1 MRKNQFEFLAPN
13 YVRME
18 YLVSKKQ
25 FFIYEFDT
33 MLNIVQ
39 KVKIPKHIFQDYV
52 KKFNRWEFEALRPF
66 RLGCED
72 IAYFTKHCNFYPLD
86 PEKNCIDVFIDIQDY
101 SLIDIPYRK
110 ITKISREFF
119 KQSCKKIYK
128 EYPDTL
134 DSHSLKILAQ
144 ILDRP
149 MPQNAF
155 FTEKILHLSIMQN
168 ENIFSFRLKKTN
180 LYDNLFSK
188 QFEHFFKIGFRETM
202 LFLQENDIDFKLS
215 KEAESEVGYSIA
227 DTARNIQVVLQYDK
241 HFEICIP
248 DKKQKVVLEH
258 FFYKPLPNMNFFLG
272 VYALGGG
279 KYIAPNLY
287 FNIYDQIK
295 SNDYRRLKFDLN
307 LFSNKTLKKI
317 FSAYNGGYV
326 FDFYSQISSRDKRRI
341 FQKLNLD
348 LKDNECYLELV
359 Y

>member
-1 MRKNQFEFLAPN
+1 MRKNQFEFLAPSYMKIEN
-13 YVRME
+13 LALKE
-18 YLVSKKQ
+18 Q

-33 MLNIVQ
+33 ILNIVQ

-66 RLGCED
+66 RLRHED

-86 PEKNCIDVFIDIQDY
+86 PEKNCIDVFVDMQDY
-101 SLIDIPYRK
+101 SLIDIPCRK
-110 ITKISREFF
+110 VTKISREFF
-119 KQSCKKIYK
+119 QQSCKKNYK

-134 DSHSLKILAQ
+134 DLHSLKILAQ

-149 MPQNAF
+149 IPQNAF
-155 FTEKILHLSIMQN
+155 FTEEKLHLSIMQN
-168 ENIFSFRLKKTN
+168 EDIFSFQLKETN
-180 LYDNLFSK
+180 LYNKLFFNH
-188 QFEHFFKIGFRETM
+188 FEYFFKIGFRETM

-227 DTARNIQVVLQYDK
+227 DTTRNIQVVLQYDK
-241 HFEICIP
+241 HFEIYVP
-248 DKKQKVVLEH
+248 NKKQKAILER

-287 FNIYDQIK
+287 FNIYDQIE
-295 SNDYRRLKFDLN
+295 SNDYRRLKFDLD
-307 LFSNKTLKKI
+307 LFSNNTLKKI

-326 FDFYSQISSRDKRRI
+326 FDFYSQISNRDKQKI
-341 FQKLNLD
+341 SQKLNLN
-348 LKDNECYLELV
+348 LKDNEYYLELI